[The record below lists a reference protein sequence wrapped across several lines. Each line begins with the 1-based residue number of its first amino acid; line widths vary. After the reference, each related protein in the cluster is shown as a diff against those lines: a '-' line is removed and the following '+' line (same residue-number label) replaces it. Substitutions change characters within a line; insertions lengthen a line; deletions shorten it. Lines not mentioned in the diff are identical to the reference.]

1 MPRLPKGTYRMDGH
15 VIEVTRD
22 LGVGDFIRRTDFILD
37 GQPMAESDDR
47 IPDPIVKFIKKTG
60 EAMST
65 YHEVLAKIAAHLT
78 LHHGV
83 ATQLAGE
90 AAAKLVSECGLSTIL
105 VQGIMGTQPRSSPRE
120 PLEL

>member
-1 MPRLPKGTYRMDGH
+1 MPKLLKGVYRYGGA
-15 VIEVTRD
+15 VIELTRN
-22 LGVGDFIRRTDFILD
+22 LGVGDYLKRTDFILD
-37 GQPMAESDDR
+37 GEP
-47 IPDPIVKFIKKTG
+47 IPAAQEFIPAPIGVFINAAG